1 MAIKIRKKVEQEKKV
16 LEPEVLPPEGAEPE
30 SAADGAAELGVKVPE
45 INDNFLRTSG
55 TMMQWILEHRRM
67 VILCVTLVVIVAFSF
82 VGFNHYKESQATA
95 ESSKLTDVFDAY
107 LASTKAQAEQIT
119 RDSEAQ
125 INSQGIAGNM
135 EDVLRPQNVVPDD
148 HIRYVAI
155 EDHLK
160 KTLPE
165 LPQETIGKSGKL
177 MLAGVTARLHDDAA
191 AAPIYAELAS
201 APNADVALFGQLGE
215 AEALAGQKK
224 YEEALK
230 VLDQIIAKN
239 PKFSSY
245 ITVEKGRIYE
255 NMGQIDN
262 AIQAYDDVLNKF
274 NQPDDQAKAMARLRY
289 LTPDAASHLKPVEIQ
304 NVPVPQEA
312 K

>member
-16 LEPEVLPPEGAEPE
+16 LEPEVLPPEGADAA
-30 SAADGAAELGVKVPE
+30 SAEDGAAELGVKVPE

-67 VILCVTLVVIVAFSF
+67 VILCVAIVVIVAFSF
-82 VGFNHYKESQATA
+82 VGFNHYKESQAT
-95 ESSKLTDVFDAY
+95 ERSSQLTDVFDAY

-119 RDSEAQ
+119 RESEAQ
-125 INSQGIAGNM
+125 IQSQGIAGNL
-135 EDVLRPQNVVPDD
+135 EDVLHPKNVVPDD

-160 KTLPE
+160 KTLPG
-165 LPQETIGKSGKL
+165 LPQENIGTSGKL
-177 MLAGVTARLHDDAA
+177 MLAGVTARLHDDAT
-191 AAPIYAELAS
+191 AAPVYAELAV
-201 APNADVALFGQLGE
+201 AQNTDVALFGQLGN
-215 AEALAGQKK
+215 AETLIGQQK

-230 VLDQIIAKN
+230 VLDLIIAKN

-245 ITVEKGRIYE
+245 MTVEKGRVYE
-255 NMGQIDN
+255 MMGQIDN

-274 NQPDDQAKAMARLRY
+274 NQPDDQAKAMARLRI

-304 NVPVPQEA
+304 NAPA
-312 K
+312 L